1 MSTALVESP
10 STTTTTNS
18 GHDNNAMT
26 MAVVKVATAL
36 IIIIREWGDWKYS
49 GAHSDTK
56 GCADEA
62 NQMLTGNG
70 RPVHY

>member
-1 MSTALVESP
+1 M
-10 STTTTTNS
+10 
-18 GHDNNAMT
+18 AMT

-62 NQMLTGNG
+62 NQTILPPLTTSSSDTTAYPGKI
-70 RPVHY
+70 